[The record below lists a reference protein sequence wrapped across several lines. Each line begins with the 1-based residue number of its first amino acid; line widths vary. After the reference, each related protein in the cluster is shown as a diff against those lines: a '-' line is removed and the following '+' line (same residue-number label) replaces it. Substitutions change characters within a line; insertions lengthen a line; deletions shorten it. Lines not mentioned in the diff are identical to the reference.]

1 MKYLKSL
8 FSIIFLLFIFS
19 CGSKDDSQKNKLTV
33 VVTILPQKYLVDR
46 ISGGRVNCFVLVCEG
61 QNPHSYEPTAKQI
74 SEISQ
79 SKIWFLSGVDMEIA
93 LKDKIASISRG
104 LMIVDITE
112 GVNFRRTDAHEHE
125 EAENEHHHNSTD
137 ADKHIWLGREPLK
150 IMSRSILQTLVSLD
164 SNSKDFYE
172 ENYKKLITDIDSVF
186 EELKIKLAPL
196 KGRKVFVYHP
206 AFGYFCDDFDIKQ
219 VAIETGGKEPDAPSI
234 AKLIKLAKDEG
245 AIAFFVQK
253 QFPSLAAKK
262 IAQSIGAEVVML
274 DPLSYDLIDNLK
286 LMGEALAKYANKG
299 K

>member
-46 ISGGRVNCFVLVCEG
+46 ISGGRVNCFALVCEG

-93 LKDKIASISRG
+93 LKDKIASVSRG

-112 GVNFRRTDAHEHE
+112 GVNFRKTDAHEHE

-206 AFGYFCDDFDIKQ
+206 AFGYFFDDFGIMQ
-219 VAIETGGKEPDAPSI
+219 VAVEAGGKEPDARSLANLI
-234 AKLIKLAKDEG
+234 ALAKKEKPV
-245 AIAFFVQK
+245 AIFVQK
-253 QFPSLAAKK
+253 QFPVTAADK
-262 IAQSIGAEVVML
+262 IARSAGAEVVML
-274 DPLSYDLIDNLK
+274 DPLSYEWIDNIRA
-286 LMGEALAKYANKG
+286 MGNTLIKYSHKV